1 MQNKT
6 KNTKHCKCVYVI
18 ASAVVVVVVAVI
30 LPLMLVFTVYKANT
44 VMNDINTVDA
54 MNHELKQ
61 QNMLLSGQIELHKL
75 MQAKPNT
82 SEFQQLL
89 LKQIFY
95 PYKSD
100 IIYTLDEL
108 AMLRKWIGES
118 AWTLIYKSSLS
129 DDSAVKFYKKLMK
142 QGGFLVLV
150 KSKSGARF
158 GGYTSVNF
166 EPQRYVGFMA
176 EVAKQ
181 DTDAFV
187 FSLDRKEK
195 YVIKQDKEDEAIYA
209 DEGVFLAFGVNDLV
223 IVDGFKSSKSY
234 SMFPNY
240 YEGDAV
246 KDKLALTNGE
256 EVFDVEE
263 VEVYH
268 IFNIR

>member
-1 MQNKT
+1 MQTQNKKKET
-6 KNTKHCKCVYVI
+6 KECKCIYVI
-18 ASAVVVVVVAVI
+18 FSVFI
-30 LPLMLVFTVYKANT
+30 LLPFLLMFTIYKVNT
-44 VMNDINTVDA
+44 VTKDINTLTSV
-54 MNHELKQ
+54 NHELKQ
-61 QNMLLSGQIELHKL
+61 QNTLLSGQIELHKL
-75 MQAKPNT
+75 MHANPNT
-82 SEFQQLL
+82 SEFQELL

-100 IIYTLDEL
+100 VIQTIDEL
-108 AMLRKWIGES
+108 ALLREWIGES
-118 AWTLIYKSSLS
+118 GWTLMYKSSLS
-129 DDSAVKFYKKLMK
+129 DDSAVKFYKKFLK
-142 QGGFLVLV
+142 RGGFLVLV

-181 DTDAFV
+181 DADAFV
-187 FSLDRKEK
+187 FSLDKKEK
-195 YVIKQDKEDEAIYA
+195 FVIKRDKEEEAVFA
-209 DEGVFLAFGVNDLV
+209 DEGIFLAFGVNDLV
-223 IVDGFKSSKSY
+223 IVDGFKSKKSY

-240 YEGDAV
+240 YQGDEV

-268 IFNIR
+268 IFNVK

>member
-6 KNTKHCKCVYVI
+6 KDTKHCKCVYVI
-18 ASAVVVVVVAVI
+18 ASVVAVVIGI